1 MKLNAGR
8 FVSVSQLAP
17 KRMTCRFFKA
27 KLTHDQSECGAAANP
42 GEAVSCAGV
51 QSLCPH
57 LCGHLSEGRTA
68 RPSYTTTAVSIDT
81 SQLTATPSVTEN
93 VGTPGYTGPAAS
105 FARDLIFGL
114 TAQIQIIFKVTQALD
129 LGLAITSG
137 PKPLKD

>member
-1 MKLNAGR
+1 
-8 FVSVSQLAP
+8 
-17 KRMTCRFFKA
+17 MTG
-27 KLTHDQSECGAAANP
+27 SECGAAANP

-51 QSLCPH
+51 QSLCPL
-57 LCGHLSEGRTA
+57 LCGHLSEVRTA
-68 RPSYTTTAVSIDT
+68 RPSYTTPAVSVDT

-114 TAQIQIIFKVTQALD
+114 TAQIQIIFKVTQVTGLR
-129 LGLAITSG
+129 LGNHFG